1 MSCAPLFWP
10 NNARVALFLSHDID
24 QIHDR
29 ELFRVLAD
37 LNHIRRMLTQG
48 ESGHLGLAAARVVR
62 SLFKPKPTGS
72 DVRVLLD
79 IEARHGFKSTFF
91 ILHDPYWSRQGPRY
105 RLGSP
110 GLARIVAMV
119 KAAGGEIG
127 VHGGYYRF
135 NNGAAYRE
143 SLDLIGETFSTPVVG
158 IRNHLLRFS
167 YPDTWRAQ
175 AAAGFRYDAT
185 FGWPDRLGARDGYD
199 TPFQPVD
206 PATGQ
211 TLDLTVLP
219 LTVMDVTLFRHL
231 RLDGAGALAAA
242 WEAIDPIIARGGL
255 VALLWHNN
263 YFDEP
268 EYRDWQWVYEQL
280 LERLAA
286 LRPWCATGA
295 EIDAWVRTQWTLPR
309 YTLLTRDLQPVFAT
323 DTHGWT
329 RMAKKCDQNQKF

>member
-1 MSCAPLFWP
+1 MMPAPVTWP
-10 NNARVALFLSHDID
+10 DGAPFALFLSHDID

-48 ESGHLGLAAARVVR
+48 ETGHLGQAAARVLR
-62 SLFKPKPTGS
+62 SLVKPKPTGA

-79 IEARHGFKSTFF
+79 IEARFGFRSTFF

-135 NNGAAYRE
+135 NNASAYRK
-143 SLDLIGETFSTPVVG
+143 SLELVGRTFGVPVTG

-167 YPDTWRAQ
+167 YPETWRAQ
-175 AAAGFRYDAT
+175 TAAGFRYDAT
-185 FGWPDRLGARDGYD
+185 FGWPDRLGARDGQYG
-199 TPFQPVD
+199 PFQPVD
-206 PATGQ
+206 PATGR
-211 TLDLTVLP
+211 TLDLTILP

-231 RLDGAGALAAA
+231 RLSGAEALAAA
-242 WEAIDPIIARGGL
+242 WAAIEPIIARGGL
-255 VALLWHNN
+255 VTLLWHNN

-268 EYRDWQWVYEQL
+268 EYQDWQWVYEEL
-280 LERLAA
+280 LARLAA

-295 EIDAWVRTQWTLPR
+295 EITDWVREQGGVPLYRGPADDAGVAGESAWS
-309 YTLLTRDLQPVFAT
+309 
-323 DTHGWT
+323 
-329 RMAKKCDQNQKF
+329 

>member
-1 MSCAPLFWP
+1 MSSPDLQWPQGAPF
-10 NNARVALFLSHDID
+10 ALFLSHDID

-62 SLFKPKPTGS
+62 SLFRPKPTGS
-72 DVRVLLD
+72 DVRVLLE

-135 NNGAAYRE
+135 NNPVAYQV
-143 SLDLIGETFSTPVVG
+143 SLELVGKTFSTPVVG

-167 YPDTWRAQ
+167 YPETWRAQ
-175 AAAGFRYDAT
+175 AAAGYRYDAS
-185 FGWPDRLGARDGYD
+185 FGWPDRLGARDGCE
-199 TPFQPVD
+199 TPFQPLD
-206 PATGQ
+206 PATGR

-231 RLDGAGALAAA
+231 RLGGEAALAAA
-242 WEAIDPIIARGGL
+242 WAAIEPIIARGGL
-255 VALLWHNN
+255 VSLLWHNN

-268 EYRDWQWVYEQL
+268 EYLDWQWVYAQL
-280 LERLAA
+280 LARLAA
-286 LRPWCATGA
+286 LRPWCSTGA
-295 EIDAWVRTQWTLPR
+295 EIDAWVRAQGTLPHYR
-309 YTLLTRDLQPVFAT
+309 GPVAET
-323 DTHGWT
+323 TASGGAAW
-329 RMAKKCDQNQKF
+329 M